1 MHLGDSEILD
11 KLVQEIAFASKNPG
25 SRAEKTAPEYAAS
38 LLDFVRQCTAS
49 QVCVRKRVIGF
60 WGANHSPTFGTVQ
73 SISNDG
79 LVRIVWDGD
88 INFSGHYER
97 TSSRIGL
104 KPIPTG
110 RGFIF
115 TKIRRRLIS
124 PPSRRRAW

>member
-1 MHLGDSEILD
+1 MHLSDSEILD

-25 SRAEKTAPEYAAS
+25 SRAEKTAHEYAAS
-38 LLDFVRQCTAS
+38 LLEFVRRCHAS

-88 INFSGHYER
+88 INFSGHYDIED
-97 TSSRIGL
+97 I
-104 KPIPTG
+104 KPNWFETDSNRPGIY
-110 RGFIF
+110 
-115 TKIRRRLIS
+115 LYQDQ
-124 PPSRRRAW
+124 AVA